1 MSETNNLPNQATH
14 AANPEQVPDE
24 EAKDVV
30 AKDEQKHESKDGHE
44 AEGDP
49 ILNSDRPS
57 IRGSGLPPA

>member
-14 AANPEQVPDE
+14 ASNPEQVPDD
-24 EAKDVV
+24 EAEDIAET
-30 AKDEQKHESKDGHE
+30 AKQTHPSKDGHE

-49 ILNSDRPS
+49 ILHSDRPS